1 MVVHGVHVERVYDV
15 VRARGNSQEG
25 RTSPRGRLFL
35 VDRLW
40 PRGVSRAS
48 LEGVEWLREA
58 APSSELR
65 SWFGH
70 DPERFAGFAERYR
83 AELDARPEAVEPV
96 LAAARRGPV
105 TLLYAA
111 RDTEH
116 NHALVLRDHVEE
128 RLSEDAG
135 SG

>member
-1 MVVHGVHVERVYDV
+1 MAGHRVDVERVYDV
-15 VRARGNSQEG
+15 VRAREHPRQG
-25 RTSPRGRLFL
+25 RPSPRGRLFL

-40 PRGVSRAS
+40 PRGVSRES
-48 LEGVEWLREA
+48 LTGVEWLREA
-58 APSSELR
+58 APSSGLR

-70 DPERFAGFAERYR
+70 APERFAGFAERYR
-83 AELDARPEAVEPV
+83 TELEARPEAVEPA

-116 NHALVLRDHVEE
+116 NHALVLRDYLEE
-128 RLSEDAG
+128 RLADEAG
-135 SG
+135 GD